1 MLACLLT
8 NGAASER
15 RESDHSHRNY
25 VEKGMPIHSGFSFD
39 LSTSTREPRGMDGG
53 KSAVRWYA
61 EIAVHAYG
69 SVAAHSPERN
79 FGAAQ
84 RSRSQS
90 TRPCDCEREHL
101 LTRGDL
107 ERQCRVRVC
116 AVQRRRFPVGANP
129 TRQTLQPEAIGA
141 VMEVTKWLKPSIS
154 VSRIGDSAS
163 VQAVTRVNAEQASK
177 RTMRRPTR
185 FGEG

>member
-1 MLACLLT
+1 
-8 NGAASER
+8 
-15 RESDHSHRNY
+15 
-25 VEKGMPIHSGFSFD
+25 MPIHSGFSFD

-53 KSAVRWYA
+53 KSAVRRFA

-101 LTRGDL
+101 LTQGDL
-107 ERQCRVRVC
+107 ERQCRVRVILDGIRPVLP
-116 AVQRRRFPVGANP
+116 AVSALPR
-129 TRQTLQPEAIGA
+129 
-141 VMEVTKWLKPSIS
+141 KW
-154 VSRIGDSAS
+154 
-163 VQAVTRVNAEQASK
+163 RVV
-177 RTMRRPTR
+177 R
-185 FGEG
+185 

>member
-8 NGAASER
+8 NGAASGR

-25 VEKGMPIHSGFSFD
+25 VKKGMPIHSGFSFD

-53 KSAVRWYA
+53 KSAVRRFA

-101 LTRGDL
+101 LTQGDL
-107 ERQCRVRVC
+107 ERQCRVRVILDGSDRSC
-116 AVQRRRFPVGANP
+116 PPFPRCRASGA
-129 TRQTLQPEAIGA
+129 
-141 VMEVTKWLKPSIS
+141 SC
-154 VSRIGDSAS
+154 
-163 VQAVTRVNAEQASK
+163 
-177 RTMRRPTR
+177 
-185 FGEG
+185 